1 MQEREEPKR
10 DEKPRTSG
18 AKGPSLDE
26 QKSDPSRLETGDT
39 GVIEPER
46 AVVEENLRKGR
57 KPHPER

>member
-1 MQEREEPKR
+1 MQEREDPKR
-10 DEKPRTSG
+10 DEKSRASE

-57 KPHPER
+57 KPHPNR